1 MDDAEDGVGTI
12 VVTVAFECAAR
23 RQLGVVLLK
32 PRMQGLEVGV
42 GHGGLIILLDD
53 RPDGTWE

>member
-12 VVTVAFECAAR
+12 VVTVASECATR

-32 PRMQGLEVGV
+32 PRMQGLEV
-42 GHGGLIILLDD
+42 
-53 RPDGTWE
+53 